1 MICKNTVEVF
11 LDDTSGSAVI
21 NGIDLIDMQAMSS
34 TDICHI
40 EDFIIEGL
48 DLFDCTDI
56 NIEHNVKV
64 IAKGYDD
71 SELGSCSSRI
81 IVLDRVS
88 PTAVCRDISIELNQS
103 GTIQITPDMVDGGSF
118 DNCEILSY
126 ELSQS
131 TFNDTG
137 DYIITLTV
145 TDTSGNTDSCDL
157 RVTVLQNSDYIVG
170 GHVYY
175 DVNGNGLQEISEPN
189 LINRLITI
197 TDSSGVLVSEIVT
210 NAYGDWS
217 YVSDVIG
224 NLNIL
229 IDESGIE
236 SYNLSR
242 TKSNIS

>member
-1 MICKNTVEVF
+1 MICKNAVEVF
-11 LDDTSGSAVI
+11 LDDTTGSTVI
-21 NGIDLIDMQAMSS
+21 NGSDLIDMQAMSS

-56 NIEHNVKV
+56 NIDHNVKV
-64 IAKGYDD
+64 IAKGFDD
-71 SELGSCSSRI
+71 SELGSCSSR

-88 PTAVCRDISIELNQS
+88 PTAVCRDISIELDQS

-131 TFNDTG
+131 TFNDIG

-145 TDTSGNTDSCDL
+145 TDTGVDSCDL

-189 LINRLITI
+189 LINRLTI
-197 TDSSGVLVSEIVT
+197 TDSSGVLSEIVT
-210 NAYGDWS
+210 
-217 YVSDVIG
+217 VLLEIG
-224 NLNIL
+224 HMFQM
-229 IDESGIE
+229 
-236 SYNLSR
+236 
-242 TKSNIS
+242 